1 LSLNLPDTQVSDIWV
16 EANAIA
22 IATHGRGFYVLED
35 IAALRHQAD
44 ATTTQDFH
52 LFKPADAIRSG
63 GGAPI
68 SYVLR
73 RPAQKLTVEIL
84 DGLGKPVQTIEGKAP
99 EPSGGRGAAQA
110 GARGAAPVPT
120 AETVQPEETAGGRGR
135 GGPPTASMAAGLNR
149 VTWNLEYPGPVT
161 FPGMVLWGATTSG
174 PAALPGTYQV
184 RLTVDGKSQTQTFA
198 VRKHPFHEATDAELK
213 EQFELSSAI
222 RDKVSEANNAVI
234 QIRKIKDQVK
244 ERLAKSSDPALKAAG
259 DKLTA
264 GLSEVE
270 EAIYQVKNQ
279 SNQDPLN
286 FPIKI
291 NNRLASL
298 LGVVQRGDG
307 KPIAIAYPLFKD
319 LSDELKI
326 QTDRLQQV
334 LTTDLVGFNTEAK
347 RAGLE
352 AVGQPM

>member
-22 IATHGRGFYVLED
+22 IATHGRGFYVLDD
-35 IAALRHQAD
+35 IAALRQQAD
-44 ATTTQDFH
+44 AAATTQDFH

-68 SYVLR
+68 AYVLK
-73 RPAQKLTVEIL
+73 RPPQKLTVEIL
-84 DGLGKPVQTIEGKAP
+84 DGFGKPVQTIEGKA
-99 EPSGGRGAAQA
+99 EPAGGRGTAQAGGRGAT
-110 GARGAAPVPT
+110 AAPA
-120 AETVQPEETAGGRGR
+120 AESAQPEEAGGGRGR
-135 GGPPTASMAAGLNR
+135 GAPPTASMAAGLNR

-244 ERLAKSSDPALKAAG
+244 ERLAKSSDAALKAAG

-264 GLSEVE
+264 DLSEVE

-298 LGVVQRGDG
+298 LAVVQRGDG

-319 LSDELKI
+319 LSDELKV
-326 QTDRLQQV
+326 QSDRLQQV